1 MNELDFRKAK
11 KQIMTVTLLNDE
23 KVLIR
28 KPTKKIMDYLIGLSG
43 QFEKLNE
50 EDAGQETLE
59 CIYDVCAEIMSNNR
73 QGKTIQ
79 TEELSELLD
88 IEDLIEFFQTYM
100 EFINDVQTIKN

>member
-11 KQIMTVTLLNDE
+11 KQIMIVTLPNDE

-50 EDAGQETLE
+50 QDVGQETLD
-59 CIYDVCAEIMSNNR
+59 CIYDICAEIMSNNR
-73 QGKTIQ
+73 QGKNISSD
-79 TEELSELLD
+79 EISELLD
-88 IEDLIEFFQTYM
+88 IEDLIEFFQAYM
-100 EFINDVQTIKN
+100 EFINDVNSVKN